1 MLSNIIFQIEKLN
14 KIKSK
19 RRVKNINKINII
31 FYMKEY

>member
-19 RRVKNINKINII
+19 RKVKNINKINII

>member
-1 MLSNIIFQIEKLN
+1 MLSNIIFQIEKSN

>member
-1 MLSNIIFQIEKLN
+1 MLSNIIFQIEKSN

-19 RRVKNINKINII
+19 KRVKNINKINII